1 METNGISIYF
11 HWPFCESKC
20 PYCDFNSHV
29 RNKINHK
36 EWLNAYLNNID
47 FWKEKL
53 DHSIIKSIY
62 FGGGTPSLMEPYS
75 LSLIL
80 EKIYKNFSLSEDIEI
95 SLEANPSS
103 VEKKKFKEFSSAG
116 INRISIG
123 VQSFNDTD
131 LKYLGRLHSANEA
144 VAAVEIANSEF
155 VNVNF
160 DLIYGRQ
167 FQTLLDWEE
176 ELNFALSLGSQHL
189 SLYQLTIESGT
200 AFKKLYNVGKLKGL
214 PNQKL
219 SKEFFVATNKLCKKN
234 SFNHYEISNFARED
248 FQCFHNLNYWKC
260 GNFISIGPGA
270 HGRYFYNCSRFSYE
284 NLKNPENWLSKSLK
298 KKNPIHQN
306 KKLSKLEQF
315 EESIMMGLRINEGI
329 NLDFLNKRFGMF
341 LNKEK
346 LKYLKDY
353 NFVSLKNNKL
363 RLLLKGK
370 LVLNK
375 IVQELLV

>member
-1 METNGISIYF
+1 METNQISIYF

-20 PYCDFNSHV
+20 PYCDFNSYV

-53 DHSIIKSIY
+53 DNSVIRSIY
-62 FGGGTPSLMEPYS
+62 FGGGTPSLMNPHY

-80 EKIYKNFSLSEDIEI
+80 EKIYKNFSLSKDIEI

-103 VEKKKFKEFSSAG
+103 VEKKKFRDFSLAG

-123 VQSFNDTD
+123 VQSFYDID
-131 LKYLGRLHSANEA
+131 LKYLGRKHSAKDA
-144 VAAVEIANSEF
+144 LAAVEIANSEF

-167 FQTLLDWEE
+167 FQKLMDWEK

-189 SLYQLTIESGT
+189 SLYQLTIENGT
-200 AFKKLYNVGKLKGL
+200 AFKNLFNAGKLRGL

-219 SKEFFVATNKLCKKN
+219 SKEFFVVTNKLCKKN
-234 SFNHYEISNFARED
+234 SFNQYEISNFSKED

-270 HGRYFYNCSRFSYE
+270 HGRYIFNCSRYSYE
-284 NLKNPENWLSKSLK
+284 NINNPEIWLNKSIK
-298 KKNPIHQN
+298 KKIPIQQN

-315 EESIMMGLRINEGI
+315 EELIMMGLRINEGI
-329 NLDFLNKRFGMF
+329 NLNYINEKLGMNLNS
-341 LNKEK
+341 EK
-346 LKYLKDY
+346 LKYLKEY
-353 NFVSLKNNKL
+353 KFISLKNNRLK
-363 RLLLKGK
+363 LLLKGK

-375 IVQELLV
+375 IIQELLV